1 MSNLPTNLSSK
12 PTDEDIALYTWFKL
26 ETGLKSYLR
35 QKMSSIP
42 SWAISRGV
50 QTTEQLHRAYQERL
64 AYEFS
69 IVKKMGFLGYF
80 LIVADMIAFCRK
92 QGIPTGPGRGSGAG
106 SLIGFLLRITTI
118 DPIRYNLLF
127 ERFLNPDR
135 YSMPDYDCD
144 ISQEKRH
151 LVKEHFVNKYGSD
164 RVASIGTFSRMK
176 VRAAIKDIVRS
187 LDISGDSRNS
197 FEFADKISKTLDEVD
212 PDISY
217 KEALEASAE
226 FAKYMEKYP
235 EVARHVQQCENILRQ
250 MSMHAAGVLI
260 SANPL
265 DEELPLM
272 VDKKGL
278 VVTAYDGKTIES
290 LGYLKLD
297 TLGLKNLDIIADCK
311 KHILRLRGSIPR
323 KETDPLPTKEHES
336 ITDYNRRI
344 VQDDNIERKLASLAF
359 KYLREKS
366 TLGIFQCEQA
376 VTQDLLRRGEANS
389 IENIADI
396 LALIR
401 PGPRKAGSTEVYIER
416 KKGDKPYETWYLY
429 SQEPLP
435 SQIVDDIIEWGP
447 SVAKIYFDKFNN
459 LLESNYLELD
469 KTPDI
474 KLSYT
479 FPKQSEYDELT
490 EAPKICCF
498 LHQLNMLINNK
509 IDIAN
514 ISDIKPFNLQY
525 LGPICDS
532 TQGLPLFQEQ
542 LMQIAVRCAGFSK
555 GESDMLRK
563 AVGKKDQKLIRAMG
577 EKFINGMQTGG
588 ELNPGA
594 SEFESKYV
602 WYKFILP
609 YGSYGFNLSHS
620 ISYAAI
626 SYETVWLK
634 ANFPGEFYTSLL
646 SHEADQDKINTI
658 ISEAKAAGIKFLPP
672 NINKSTTTF
681 TLVDTQ
687 TIIYSLTCLKGVG
700 EKAVDKIVN
709 NRPYKN
715 MVDFI
720 GRAGVNS
727 NVTTSLIKGGAF
739 EGAFEEEKVT
749 RKNYF
754 DFFEDCRTK
763 LKRQTERLLK
773 DSLARKFDFKSKTQ
787 GGSETVTGFHERMME
802 SNSEYRQIYN
812 FEVQKEIN
820 NFQYDWT
827 APLTV
832 TSKGVVSAVSR
843 ESNDTRQ
850 QWTLEEHLDFEEEIY
865 GTSISGHRLDP
876 FSFSEKNFISNAT
889 SSGLSI
895 LDLSQDISIYPKN
908 QDIYI
913 FCLGLRL
920 VKESPYK
927 KDPKQFVRIFEIE
940 DRFAKG
946 KVTVFDKTYTST
958 VKKDSI
964 NPLSIMK
971 KKLPY
976 RPAMIIKCKIN
987 EFNGMKN
994 ILLDS
999 IVEWV
1004 NESDIKQ
1011 KIQDS
1016 KLQELNMK
1024 NTKIFNPKTQEHT

>member
-1 MSNLPTNLSSK
+1 MNNLSS
-12 PTDEDIALYTWFKL
+12 PSSFPVTDEDIALYTWFKL
-26 ETGLKSYLR
+26 ETSLKSYLK
-35 QKMSSIP
+35 QKITSLP
-42 SWAISRGV
+42 SWAVSRGISSL
-50 QTTEQLHRAYQERL
+50 EQLHKVYQERL
-64 AYEFS
+64 TYEFS

-80 LIVADMIAFCRK
+80 LIVADMISFCRK
-92 QGIPTGPGRGSGAG
+92 EGIPTGPGRGSGAG
-106 SLIGFLLRITTI
+106 SLIGFLLKITTI
-118 DPIRYNLLF
+118 DPIRYDLLF
-127 ERFLNPDR
+127 ERFLNPER

-144 ISQEKRH
+144 ISQERRH
-151 LVKEHFVNKYGSD
+151 LVKEHFVKKYGSD

-176 VRAAIKDIVRS
+176 VRAAIKDIIRS
-187 LDISGDSRNS
+187 LDISGDARNS

-217 KEALEASAE
+217 KEALKASEE
-226 FAKYMEKYP
+226 FAKYMSKYP
-235 EVARHVQQCENILRQ
+235 EVARHVEQCENILRQ

-272 VDKKGL
+272 VDKKGH
-278 VVTAYDGKTIES
+278 VVTAYDGKTVES

-311 KHILRLRGSIPR
+311 KYIKQLRGNIPR
-323 KETDPLPTKEHES
+323 KEVEPLPMKEQET
-336 ITDYNRRI
+336 IAEYNKRI
-344 VQDDNIERKLASLAF
+344 IQDSNIERKLASLAF

-376 VTQDLLRRGEANS
+376 VTQDLLRKGEANS

-401 PGPRKAGSTEVYIER
+401 PGPRKAGSTEVYIQR
-416 KKGDKPYETWYLY
+416 KRGEQPYEIWYLY
-429 SQEPLP
+429 PQEQLP
-435 SQIVDDIIEWGP
+435 TEVVNDIIKFGLKA
-447 SVAKIYFDKFNN
+447 VNIYYTKFSN
-459 LLESNYLELD
+459 LLDSTQNETEDLL
-469 KTPDI
+469 DI
-474 KLSYT
+474 KLSYS
-479 FPKQSEYDELT
+479 FPVGADYDELT
-490 EAPKICCF
+490 QAPKICSYLF
-498 LHQLNMLINNK
+498 QLNALKQNQVK
-509 IDIAN
+509 IES
-514 ISDIKPFNLQY
+514 ISEEIQPFNLGY
-525 LGPICDS
+525 LAAICDS

-542 LMQIAVRCAGFSK
+542 LMQISVRCAGFSK

-577 EKFINGMQTGG
+577 EKFIKGMQTGG
-588 ELNPGA
+588 ELNPGTSSYEA
-594 SEFESKYV
+594 KYV

-626 SYETVWLK
+626 SYETAWLK

-681 TLVDTQ
+681 TLVDTE

-700 EKAVDKIVN
+700 EKAVEKIVN

-727 NVTTSLIKGGAF
+727 NVTTTLIKGGAF
-739 EGAFEEEKVT
+739 ENVFSDEKIS
-749 RKNYF
+749 RKNYY
-754 DFFEDCRTK
+754 DFFEDCRAK
-763 LKRQTERLLK
+763 LKRQTERLLR
-773 DSLARKFDFKSKTQ
+773 DSFARKFNFKNKTQ
-787 GGSETVTGFHERMME
+787 GGSETVTAFHERMME
-802 SNSEYRQIYN
+802 TNLEYQKLYN
-812 FEVQKEIN
+812 TEVEKEIN
-820 NFQYDWT
+820 NFHYDWYT
-827 APLTV
+827 PLTI
-832 TSKGVVSAVSR
+832 TSKGVVSAVPR
-843 ESNDTRQ
+843 ESNDPRQ
-850 QWTLEEHLDFEEEIY
+850 EWTLEEHLDFEEEIY

-876 FSFSEKNFISNAT
+876 FKASENNFTINAN
-889 SSGLSI
+889 SSGLTI
-895 LDLSQDISIYPKN
+895 LDLSQDISSYQKN
-908 QDIYI
+908 QDVYI

-920 VKESPYK
+920 IKESPYK
-927 KDPKQFVRIFEIE
+927 KDNKQFVRIFEIE
-940 DRFAKG
+940 DRHNKG
-946 KVTVFDKTYTST
+946 KITVFDKTYSSCI
-958 VKKDSI
+958 KKDPI

-971 KKLPY
+971 KKMPFC
-976 RPAMIIKCKIN
+976 PAMILKCKIN

-999 IVEWV
+999 VVEWI
-1004 NESDIKQ
+1004 NEDDIKQ
-1011 KIQDS
+1011 KIQDL
-1016 KLQELNMK
+1016 KFEELNIK
-1024 NTKIFNPKTQEHT
+1024 HNKILP